1 VLILVLGGV
10 RSGKSAFA
18 ERLAGASPEVIYL
31 ATYQPPPGGD
41 AEMAGRVDRHSR
53 RRPPGWRTVEAA
65 DPLAAFGPA
74 LAGAGR
80 ATLLVDGLTGWLA
93 AALEP
98 PGGGDAALR
107 GVAAFA
113 AAAARRAAPTIV
125 VADET
130 GLGGVAGH
138 PVARRFADVA
148 GDACQLLAAAATAV
162 WLVVAGQPLAL
173 KGGPAG
179 LAPAA
184 GNRPGS
190 AAAGQPLA
198 LKGGPAGLA
207 PAAGDRSGLAAAEA
221 GRLRFHGDTEAG
233 PGDLD
238 LAVSVVAG
246 GPPPAVASRIA
257 SALGRLDRYPDDRP
271 ATRALAARHGRPP
284 GEVLPLNGAAE
295 GFWLLAGLARGP
307 AVCVHPSFTEP
318 EAALRARGV
327 PVERVFRDP
336 DCFALRPDAVGPD
349 AGMVVLGNPNNPTG
363 TLEPAHAIAGLARDG
378 RLLVVDEAF
387 MDFVAGQAESL
398 AGRRDLPG
406 LVVVRSLTK
415 VWGLPGLRAG
425 YLLAPAPVVSALQ
438 AGRQP
443 WAVSAPALAA
453 LEAYGGGDPPSGPPG
468 VPVAEDLRAETDAI
482 ARRVATARD
491 ALAAALGGLPG
502 VRVWA
507 SAANFLLLRVPGGP
521 AVRERLRAGGIAVR
535 RGETFPGLTPDH
547 LRVAVGDP
555 EANARLVEALR
566 RALGGAPP

>member
-18 ERLAGASPEVIYL
+18 ERLAEASPAVVYL
-31 ATYQPPPGGD
+31 ATYRPPPGGD
-41 AEMAGRVDRHSR
+41 AEMAGRVERHRR

-65 DPLAAFGPA
+65 DPLAAFGPT
-74 LAGAGR
+74 LAGAGQ

-98 PGGGDAALR
+98 PGDGDSALR

-113 AAAARRAAPTIV
+113 TAAARRAAPTIV

-173 KGGPAG
+173 RGGPAG
-179 LAPAA
+179 LDPAT
-184 GNRPGS
+184 GHWP
-190 AAAGQPLA
+190 
-198 LKGGPAGLA
+198 
-207 PAAGDRSGLAAAEA
+207 GLAAGEI

-238 LAVSVVAG
+238 FAVSVVAG

-257 SALGRLDRYPDDRP
+257 SALGRLDRYPDDGL
-271 ATRALAARHGRPP
+271 ATRALAGRHGRPP

-295 GFWLLAGLARGP
+295 AFWLLAGLARGP

-327 PVERVFRDP
+327 PVGRVFRDP
-336 DCFALRPDAVGPD
+336 DCFALCPDAIGPD
-349 AGMVVLGNPNNPTG
+349 AGTVVLGNPNNPTG
-363 TLEPAHAIAGLARDG
+363 TLEPADAIAGLARDG

-415 VWGLPGLRAG
+415 AWSLPGLRAG
-425 YLLAPAPVVSALQ
+425 YLLGPAPIVAALR

-453 LEAYGGGDPPSGPPG
+453 LEAYGDGDPPSGQPG
-468 VPVAEDLRAETDAI
+468 VPVAGDGRGQTDAI
-482 ARRVATARD
+482 ARSVATARE

-502 VRVWA
+502 VRVWP

-521 AVRERLRAGGIAVR
+521 AVRERLRAQGIAVR
-535 RGETFPGLTPDH
+535 RGDTFPGLTPDH
-547 LRVAVGDP
+547 LRVAVRDP
-555 EANARLVEALR
+555 EANARLVQALHA
-566 RALGGAPP
+566 ALGGVPP